1 MNLTPGRYKR
11 RKGPNHI
18 AYENMLGD
26 GLIMQIFEDD
36 MKRTWNEQMNKIHHA
51 LKLKEGKD
59 MKSKFYMARCLTPCP
74 LELHN
79 TSHEHHH

>member
-36 MKRTWNEQMNKIHHA
+36 MKRTWNEQMIKIQHA
-51 LKLKEGKD
+51 LKLKELQEKEGRFD
-59 MKSKFYMARCLTPCP
+59 LVR
-74 LELHN
+74 
-79 TSHEHHH
+79 